1 MNTGSGSDAP
11 DPLDPRDRSGAD
23 DRPDPSR
30 HPERSDGGGHSA
42 TSDSV
47 RSGARD
53 RAAPPSLVPDAS
65 GLSAYPGYPP
75 TLGEARHLTD
85 DELQCSLDETLAH
98 WNREA
103 DLWLFGYGS
112 LIWNPGMPATESVRA
127 RVHGY
132 HRGLYLW
139 SRVNR
144 GTPETPGLV
153 LALDRGGSCPGVAF
167 RLAAQG
173 ALPHLEALWKRE
185 MAMGSYRPAWLPC
198 LLDDGRRVPALSFV
212 MRREALTYTGKLP
225 DALIR
230 HVMQCATGRYGTTHD
245 YVTRTVAAL
254 RESGMP
260 DRALEDLLR
269 RCG

>member
-1 MNTGSGSDAP
+1 M
-11 DPLDPRDRSGAD
+11 
-23 DRPDPSR
+23 
-30 HPERSDGGGHSA
+30 
-42 TSDSV
+42 
-47 RSGARD
+47 
-53 RAAPPSLVPDAS
+53 
-65 GLSAYPGYPP
+65 
-75 TLGEARHLTD
+75 TD
-85 DELQCSLDETLAH
+85 DELRLSLEQTLACQDGV
-98 WNREA
+98 A

-112 LIWNPGMPATESVRA
+112 LIWNPGMPAIESVRA
-127 RVHGY
+127 RIHGY

-167 RLAAQG
+167 RLATPG
-173 ALPHLEALWKRE
+173 ARAHLEALWQRE

-198 LLDDGRRVPALSFV
+198 SLDDGRRVSALSFV

-225 DALIR
+225 DELIR
-230 HVMQCATGRYGTTHD
+230 HVMQCASGRYGTTYD

-269 RCG
+269 RCGS